1 MISENG
7 APYYDLII
15 RRKNTMDKYSIKSA
29 YKRFKK
35 ENNGS
40 KEQAIAKAR
49 IEIDEYISSSVV
61 DSEFYKKYYDIK
73 RLVQVHN
80 TISPSLL
87 MGLYTGM
94 IVTVS
99 FRFLDSRDIV
109 GYLIFLFVSVI
120 VSYAV
125 SIWCLA
131 SVPNCILYPH
141 MLKRMEEKLEK
152 EKVGLPQISKTEI
165 K

>member
-1 MISENG
+1 M
-7 APYYDLII
+7 
-15 RRKNTMDKYSIKSA
+15 
-29 YKRFKK
+29 
-35 ENNGS
+35 
-40 KEQAIAKAR
+40 
-49 IEIDEYISSSVV
+49 

-120 VSYAV
+120 ISYAV

-131 SVPNCILYPH
+131 SVPNCILCPH

>member
-1 MISENG
+1 MSSDNDEL
-7 APYYDLII
+7 YYDLII
-15 RRKNTMDKYSIKSA
+15 RRINTMDKYSIRAA
-29 YKRFKK
+29 YKRLKK
-35 ENNGS
+35 LNKGN

-49 IEIDEYISSSVV
+49 IEIDEYISNSVV
-61 DSEFYKKYYDIK
+61 DNDFYKKYYDIK

-99 FRFLDSRDIV
+99 FRFLDSRDIF
-109 GYLIFLFVSVI
+109 GYLIFLFFSVI

-131 SVPNCILYPH
+131 SVPNCILYPY
-141 MLKRMEEKLEK
+141 MLKRMEEVEK
-152 EKVGLPQISKTEI
+152 EKVKV
-165 K
+165 